1 MYHVS
6 EMYLPPIIVPL
17 ALLCGLA
24 GDAYR
29 HTRKMGTVPILA
41 IALAGLIS
49 SILTIRTKIDGLRDV
64 GDRAA
69 AQIDQILAFM
79 PPDARD
85 RRIAIIFDPDQLP
98 PPPRTYS
105 VYRMGDEMLLVHPTV
120 LEWPRPGMN
129 LRIWTNLA
137 PQELEEPP
145 PDPQSCD
152 LILRWDV
159 PTQKFI
165 RAAP

>member
-1 MYHVS
+1 
-6 EMYLPPIIVPL
+6 MYLPPTVVPL
-17 ALLCGLA
+17 ALLCGMA

-29 HTRKMGTVPILA
+29 PATKKVTVPILV
-41 IALAGLIS
+41 IALVGLIS
-49 SILTIRTKIDGLRDV
+49 SIWTIRVKIDGLRDV

-69 AQIDQILAFM
+69 AQIDQILAFLS
-79 PPDARD
+79 PDARD
-85 RRIAIIFDPDQLP
+85 RRIALIFDPDQLP

-137 PQELEEPP
+137 P
-145 PDPQSCD
+145 
-152 LILRWDV
+152 R
-159 PTQKFI
+159 
-165 RAAP
+165 